1 MIDEQDLRYWEQ
13 TKQSIIDYAK
23 EIGIDKIGF
32 ASADPFLTLKE
43 RLIEHREKGYESGF
57 EEPDLEKRT
66 NPSLLLE
73 GARSLISIAL
83 AYPSK
88 LENPPKSEPGAYR
101 GILCRAAWGVD
112 YHHVLRD
119 KLDKLGKFIQELE
132 PGAKIESM
140 VDTGALSDR
149 AVAERAGVGFVGKNC
164 AVITPEFGSW
174 VYLGELLTNLPLP
187 IDHPIEEGCGDC
199 NICVDACPTGALVQ
213 GGQLNA
219 QRCVAFL
226 TQVKDFIPDEFRGKI
241 GNRLYGCDTC
251 QTVCPKN
258 RRINSNHHPEFQPD
272 PEIAKPLLIPLLEMS
287 NKEFKEKFGL
297 SSSSWRGKKPI
308 QRNAILAL
316 AHFKDRTAVP
326 HLARLLANDPRPV
339 IRGTA
344 AWALGKIGGADAEAA
359 LVRAQ
364 ETEQVAEVQDE
375 IAKGMKLLAEQSAQ
389 GEKQRRQEQQEQ
401 LP

>member
-1 MIDEQDLRYWEQ
+1 MLYWEQ

-32 ASADPFLTLKE
+32 ASADPFTTLKE
-43 RLIEHREKGYESGF
+43 RLLVHREKGYESGF

-66 NPSLLLE
+66 NPELLLD

-88 LENPPKSEPGAYR
+88 LKNPPKSEPGAYR
-101 GILCRAAWGVD
+101 GILCRAAWGTD

-119 KLDKLGKFIQELE
+119 KLDKLTRFIMELE
-132 PGAKIESM
+132 PGARIESM

-149 AVAERAGVGFVGKNC
+149 AVAERAGIGFVGKNC
-164 AVITPEFGSW
+164 AIITPEFGSW
-174 VYLGELLTNLPLP
+174 VYLGELVTNLPLP
-187 IDHPIEEGCGDC
+187 SDQPIEEGCGDC
-199 NICVDACPTGALVQ
+199 NICVDACPTGALIQ
-213 GGQLNA
+213 GGQLDA
-219 QRCVAFL
+219 QRCVAYL

-258 RRINSNHHPEFQPD
+258 RRIDNDHHAEFQPD
-272 PEIAKPLLIPLLEMS
+272 PEIAKPLLIPLLQMS

-316 AHFKDRTAVP
+316 AHFKDRTAIP
-326 HLARLLANDPRPV
+326 HLERLLFEDPRPV

-344 AWALGKIGGADAEAA
+344 AWALGKIGGEQAQEALITA
-359 LVRAQ
+359 KAKEASPEVVEEIEKGISMLRAQ
-364 ETEQVAEVQDE
+364 
-375 IAKGMKLLAEQSAQ
+375 G
-389 GEKQRRQEQQEQ
+389 
-401 LP
+401 